1 MQKVFYP
8 EGLVYHPKTHF
19 FEPRNTYYFQQLAAL
34 FSDLL
39 ELGVPD
45 GI

>member
-1 MQKVFYP
+1 MQKVFYSD
-8 EGLVYHPKTHF
+8 GLVYHPKTHF

-39 ELGVPD
+39 ELGVPG